1 MRGPGYDCYNG
12 AVTESEA
19 AWRRS
24 SRCGST
30 TCIEISRDG
39 GDYLI
44 RDSKN
49 PEVPPLRFGH
59 GEWVAFL
66 DRIQYGDLNVI

>member
-1 MRGPGYDCYNG
+1 MTPQ
-12 AVTESEA
+12 T

-30 TCIEISRDG
+30 TCVEVARDG
-39 GDYLI
+39 EDYLI

-49 PEVPPLRFGH
+49 PDREPLRFTRE
-59 GEWVAFL
+59 EWVDFL
-66 DRIQYGDLNVI
+66 KRIEFGELTVM